1 MFESELPNP
10 TDSGI
15 IPVPRVAVYL
25 QISIEIHHGTG
36 GCGVRS
42 GFGLVKVLS
51 GHCVKCK

>member
-25 QISIEIHHGTG
+25 QISIEIHHGG
-36 GCGVRS
+36 ERS